1 MCARKQVTAYIQS
14 RRTSGAGSRTTA
26 WGEIYRKTAL
36 LVLLCCAMAPAA
48 SARVTLLVERGPS
61 IYQQA
66 ALGFRQA
73 FADTDQVEQIF
84 IDADGRPVGGSLESL
99 RANPP
104 RLVVAIG
111 TQAARTARE
120 RLPSIPILYC
130 LALNP
135 IQNHLVGANIGGIA
149 LDIEL
154 TQQLESIEKALPKL
168 RHLGVVYDE
177 LTSGP
182 LVRQLRQHLGTNI
195 QLVARDVR
203 TPQEAARAIEEL
215 LGNVLSGEDAFW
227 MLWDSVS
234 ANPANFRLLV
244 ELGLRY
250 KVPVIAPARPFVEA
264 GALISVGADYEQAGR
279 QVATMA
285 KQVLRREARP
295 EDFGGVPPSESV
307 VTINGEVAR
316 RLGIEFPP
324 DLRADVL
331 ARWVGTRAP

>member
-182 LVRQLRQHLGTNI
+182 LVRQLRQHLGANV
-195 QLVARDVR
+195 QLVARDVH
-203 TPQEAARAIEEL
+203 TPQEAAREIQDL
-215 LGNVLSGEDAFW
+215 LSNGLSGNDAFW
-227 MLWDSVS
+227 LLWDSVC
-234 ANPANFRLLV
+234 ANPANFSLLV
-244 ELGLRY
+244 ELSLRY
-250 KVPVIAPARPFVEA
+250 KVPLIAPARPFVEA
-264 GALISVGADYEQAGR
+264 GALISVGPEYEQAGR
-279 QVATMA
+279 QVAAMA
-285 KQVLRREARP
+285 QQVLRGQAKPGNFQAVSPAE
-295 EDFGGVPPSESV
+295 VL
-307 VTINGEVAR
+307 VTINGEMAK

-324 DLRADVL
+324 DLRADIL
-331 ARWVGTRAP
+331 APSIGARAP